1 MIPKLWMVL
10 WLLASS
16 QLMLLATPKREMR
29 AVWIATV
36 ANIDWPSAKNL
47 DVERQKAEMLQ
58 ILDQANAYRL
68 NTVVFQIRPACDA
81 LYQSSLEPWSVY
93 LTGQSGL
100 APNPKYDPLEFVIA
114 ESRKRGLDVHV
125 WLNPYRAEVDTAQ
138 KTVGENLYY
147 RSNPNHFV
155 TYGKTRYLNPGLPA
169 VRDYVSRVVADIV
182 RRYNIDAIHMDDY
195 FYPYRIKGQEFPDQ
209 EAFEMFPAGYSASEK
224 DNWRRNNVD
233 LIIRQISDTIKSI
246 KPEVA
251 FGISPFGVWRNA
263 SVDPM
268 GSQTKAGVTNYDD
281 LYADILKWQKEGW
294 IDYVTPQIYWEIGK
308 EVADYQ
314 ILVKWWNDH
323 AYGCPVYIGQ
333 AWYRIN
339 PKAKE
344 KAWHSS
350 KEIIRQVELLRQ
362 QPNVAG
368 SMYFSAKT
376 MAQNPKRLKQR
387 LLKKSYPHLA
397 LVPEN
402 PRIESITIQAPQN
415 GTITRSGKQAL
426 LAWQPVESA
435 KNYVIY
441 RFRKG
446 EMTNF
451 SDASAII
458 RVTSDT
464 KIVLDAPCFNKNKYY
479 YAVSALS
486 KTNYESAA
494 TTLQY

>member
-1 MIPKLWMVL
+1 MIQKLWIVL

-16 QLMLLATPKREMR
+16 QLMLWANPKREMR

-36 ANIDWPSAKNL
+36 ANIDWPSVNNL
-47 DVERQKAEMLQ
+47 EVESQKAEMLQ
-58 ILDQANAYRL
+58 ILDNAKAYRL
-68 NTVVFQIRPACDA
+68 NTVVFQIRPASDA
-81 LYQSSLEPWSVY
+81 FYNSALEPWSVY
-93 LTGQSGL
+93 LTGKSGK
-100 APNPKYDPLEFVIA
+100 APQPLYDPLDFVIV

-125 WLNPYRAEVDTAQ
+125 WLNPYRAEVDTA
-138 KTVGENLYY
+138 KSTILENLYY
-147 RSNPNHFV
+147 QKNPSHFV

-169 VRDYVSRVVADIV
+169 VRDYVSCVVADIV
-182 RRYNIDAIHMDDY
+182 RRYDIDAIHMDDY

-209 EAFEMFPAGYSASEK
+209 EAFEMFPADYLASEK

-233 LIIRQISDTIKSI
+233 LIIKQISDTIKSI
-246 KPEVA
+246 KREVE

-333 AWYRIN
+333 AWYRID

-350 KEIIRQVELLRQ
+350 KQIVRQVELLRQ

-376 MAQNPKRLKQR
+376 MAQNPKRLKQQ

-402 PRIESITIQAPQN
+402 PRIEAIKIQAPQN
-415 GTITRSGKQAL
+415 GTITLSGKQTL
-426 LAWQPVESA
+426 LAWEPVEDA
-435 KNYVIY
+435 KNYVVY

-446 EMTNF
+446 KIADY
-451 SDASAII
+451 SDASAIMM
-458 RVTSDT
+458 VTSDT
-464 KIVLDAPCFNKNKYY
+464 KVMLDASGSNKNKYY

-486 KTNYESAA
+486 KTNFESAA
-494 TTLQY
+494 TVFQY

>member
-1 MIPKLWMVL
+1 MFQKLWMVL
-10 WLLASS
+10 LLLGSS
-16 QLMLLATPKREMR
+16 QLILWSNPKREMR

-36 ANIDWPSAKNL
+36 ANIDWPSADNL
-47 DVERQKAEMLQ
+47 EVERQKAEMLH
-58 ILDQANAYRL
+58 ILDQAKAYRL
-68 NTVVFQIRPACDA
+68 NAVVFQIRPACDA
-81 LYQSSLEPWSVY
+81 LYNSALEPWSVF
-93 LTGQSGL
+93 LTGKSGV
-100 APNPKYDPLEFVIA
+100 APQPMYDPLDFVIA

-125 WLNPYRAEVDTAQ
+125 WLNPYRAEVDTAKRTITENRYYQ
-138 KTVGENLYY
+138 KNP
-147 RSNPNHFV
+147 SNFV
-155 TYGKTRYLNPGLPA
+155 TYGKTKYLNPGIPS
-169 VRDYVSRVVADIV
+169 VRDYVSCVVADIV
-182 RRYNIDAIHMDDY
+182 RRYDIDAIHMDDY

-209 EAFEMFPAGYSASEK
+209 EAFEMFPAGYLASGK

-233 LIIRQISDTIKSI
+233 LIIKQISDTIKSI
-246 KPEVA
+246 KREVQ

-263 SVDPM
+263 SVDPL

-323 AYGCPVYIGQ
+323 SYGCPVYIGQ

-339 PKAKE
+339 SKAKE

-350 KEIIRQVELLRQ
+350 KEIVRQIELLRQ

-387 LLKKSYPHLA
+387 LLKNSYPSFA

-402 PRIESITIQAPQN
+402 PRIDRMVVLTPQN
-415 GTITRSGKQAL
+415 ATVSQGGKQL
-426 LAWQPVESA
+426 TLAWQPVEGA
-435 KNYVIY
+435 KNYVVY
-441 RFRKG
+441 RFKKG
-446 EMTNF
+446 RTADY
-451 SDASAII
+451 SDASAILM
-458 RVTSDT
+458 VTSDT
-464 KIVLDAPCFNKNKYY
+464 KVMLDASCSNKNKYY
-479 YAVSALS
+479 YTVSALS

-494 TTLQY
+494 TVFQY